1 MTDITVETINS
12 EDLAALINDTNATAP
27 NNALGDLVD
36 KFGINDDDDGN
47 DAGPVIAVPVEV
59 PVDIPVIPDDQVSSK
74 N

>member
-59 PVDIPVIPDDQVSSK
+59 PVDIPVIPDDQVSSID
-74 N
+74 

>member
-36 KFGINDDDDGN
+36 IIGITDDDDGN

-59 PVDIPVIPDDQVSSK
+59 PVDIPVIPDNQVSSK
-74 N
+74 D